1 MASNLFD
8 CPFALL
14 SAHGILRQQLIS
26 RFRISSSLHSLSP
39 DSTTIR
45 PTILPSR
52 VKRPIIV
59 SFGRG
64 TYGDGIIVSSFP
76 EESVVS
82 FRVIGPFN
90 TLYSLRFFF
99 FLCPLEQGGGRGRG
113 ERARKSDPVRS
124 MCFPVGRGRARYL
137 SRRLPLLHERA
148 PVPASGITRRAFP
161 GLGAT
166 YKLAR
171 DIFNGDK

>member
-99 FLCPLEQGGGRGRG
+99 FLCPLEQGGGGGGGVIQFEVCVFRWG
-113 ERARKSDPVRS
+113 E
-124 MCFPVGRGRARYL
+124 VGRDTYRGDYRYCTNV
-137 SRRLPLLHERA
+137 PLYQ
-148 PVPASGITRRAFP
+148 PVA
-161 GLGAT
+161 
-166 YKLAR
+166 
-171 DIFNGDK
+171 